1 MFPSSRHHSSLAH
14 RLAMLLLS
22 TGALPPTR
30 YPKRCSKKLP
40 KKISE
45 EVFQK
50 LFNKFANRISEVQI
64 FSQMYFR
71 RPISSKY
78 ISEVQI
84 LSSKIL
90 KAPYPGFLKFR
101 QHGSADR
108 LRVPPRPHGEQPG
121 RRLLAG
127 AGREPGGG
135 RAGLLAGLLAGAGGE
150 PGGSRAGLLAGLL
163 AGAGREPGG
172 SRAGLLA
179 GLLAGAG
186 RV

>member
-1 MFPSSRHHSSLAH
+1 MRCKSGSNSRSEIVTMFPSSPHHSSLAH

-121 RRLLAG
+121 RRLQSIFPRYGPGKFVCDG
-127 AGREPGGG
+127 AP
-135 RAGLLAGLLAGAGGE
+135 APPLPLQ
-150 PGGSRAGLLAGLL
+150 SI
-163 AGAGREPGG
+163 
-172 SRAGLLA
+172 
-179 GLLAGAG
+179 
-186 RV
+186 